1 MQLTGRGYEKPAS
14 PPRYGIRLL
23 HPDRNRA
30 PRRSRMGFDEMIG
43 EIAMTISPEKHLQNA
58 RQAEDD
64 AAYWERASKDAQEK
78 AAWYEVQMRQRLRD
92 AAYYRSLAQ
101 REHTEAA

>member
-1 MQLTGRGYEKPAS
+1 MNPEHHI
-14 PPRYGIRLL
+14 RY
-23 HPDRNRA
+23 
-30 PRRSRMGFDEMIG
+30 
-43 EIAMTISPEKHLQNA
+43 A

-64 AAYWERASKDAQEK
+64 AAYWERAAKDAQEK

-101 REHTEAA
+101 RAQQTEAA